1 MTILD
6 HDVIAQDPENQ
17 ALYQHVIAQP
27 SAAPDHAIPVQLAS
41 YPPLAQVTQLSSQ
54 ELFFTV
60 VLQVHHSQL
69 HEPWEVSIWSQ
80 IGKHGTW
87 QETPMR
93 PALSDA
99 SRSAPNFLQDNS
111 ARPVLYLSFFHT
123 LKVDKTFSFTLKH
136 RPGPNRPWSW
146 VQHETGMTDGTV
158 IVADTNAPDP
168 PSNIHEIIRGLNPAL
183 SIKSCTSQSP
193 GANVWRLE
201 LDIDAEKSAES
212 VFVETSIGVPWGS
225 FVRSFGLARAWEP
238 WLYPTRNDGETSQRA
253 TLIVSVCRKTENA
266 IAAAIYEARSL
277 VQGFNNTHIEAK
289 QADISYSPSTDDVN
303 ATWRETW
310 YDGLGYCT
318 WNSLGQQLTAQ
329 KLYNA
334 LDQLAENKIDVSSL
348 IIDDNWQSINSKGDD
363 QSKFSMTRFEALAS
377 AFPGGLKQTIAAIK
391 SKHPNIKHVAVWH
404 TLFGYWGG
412 VSPNSEISE
421 RYQVVEASRRN
432 DMGGPMHVVSANDVA
447 RFYCDFYSFLSSCGI
462 DGVKTDAQYTLDIF
476 NTSQDRR
483 SLGKAYQD
491 AWSLAC
497 LRWFSNK
504 AISCMSQTPQIIFH
518 SQLLRNKP
526 PVVVRNS
533 DDFFP
538 RVPTSHPWHVWTNAY
553 NSLMTHYLNAV
564 PDWDMF
570 QTDHEYAG
578 FHAAARCVSGG
589 PIYITDT
596 PGQHNLNLIKQIT
609 GKTTRGRTVIFRP
622 NTVARA
628 ADPYVGYHDNVLLK
642 VISYHGS
649 VSGYPIM
656 GIFNVSSRPLM
667 ELVHLT
673 AFPGILESSPHKY
686 IVRAHTTGRISDIM
700 KASSSASLFVVSL
713 DVRGYEIFTAYQ
725 ISSLENK
732 EGSRADIA
740 SLGLLGKMTGAAAI
754 LSNMVTKLET
764 GRVHVETF
772 IKALGVLGVYIST
785 LPKMSID
792 KHFLVTIMAQVIPP
806 HTVTVSTVNP
816 QVLEIDI
823 ETAWKEMGL
832 RSGWSNE
839 VQVQIYFDIV

>member
-1 MTILD
+1 MTALD
-6 HDVIAQDPENQ
+6 HDVIAQGPENQ
-17 ALYQHVIAQP
+17 AHYQHVIAQP

-54 ELFFTV
+54 ELVFTA
-60 VLQVHHSQL
+60 VLQVQRSQL

-80 IGKHGTW
+80 TGKHGTW
-87 QETPMR
+87 QEIPMR
-93 PALSDA
+93 PALSNA

-111 ARPVLYLSFFHT
+111 ARPVIHLSFFHT
-123 LKVDKTFSFTLKH
+123 LKVDKTFSFTLKY
-136 RPGPNRPWSW
+136 RPGPNQPWLW
-146 VQHETGMTDGTV
+146 VQQETGMTDGTV

-168 PSNIHEIIRGLNPAL
+168 PSNIHEIITGLNPAL

-212 VFVETSIGVPWGS
+212 VFVETSIGVPWEKY
-225 FVRSFGLARAWEP
+225 VRSFGLARAWEP
-238 WLYPTRNDGETSQRA
+238 WLYPVHGRETLSTDKPIILASFLNTQGISLVLLA
-253 TLIVSVCRKTENA
+253 DHIVLFCRKTENA

-289 QADISYSPSTDDVN
+289 QADISDSPSTDDVD

-329 KLYNA
+329 KLYHA
-334 LDQLAENKIDVSSL
+334 LDQLAENKINVSSL
-348 IIDDNWQSINSKGDD
+348 IIDDNWQSISSKGDD
-363 QSKFSMTRFEALAS
+363 QSKSSMTRFEALAS
-377 AFPGGLKQTIAAIK
+377 AFPDGLKETIAAIK

-412 VSPNSEISE
+412 VSPDSEISE

-432 DMGGPMHVVSANDVA
+432 DMGGPMHVISANDVA

-538 RVPTSHPWHVWTNAY
+538 RVPASHPWHVWTNAY
-553 NSLMTHYLNAV
+553 NSLMTHYLNVV

-609 GKTTRGRTVIFRP
+609 GETIRGRTVVFRP

-642 VISYHGS
+642 VISYH
-649 VSGYPIM
+649 
-656 GIFNVSSRPLM
+656 
-667 ELVHLT
+667 VHLT
-673 AFPGILESSPHKY
+673 AFPGILKSSPHKY

-700 KASSSASLFVVSL
+700 NASSSASLLVVSL
-713 DVRGYEIFTAYQ
+713 DARGYEIFTAYQ
-725 ISSLENK
+725 ISSFENK

-754 LSNMVTKLET
+754 LSTMVTKLET

-772 IKALGVLGVYIST
+772 IKALGVLGVYISN

-792 KHFLVTIMAQVIPP
+792 KHFLVTIMAQVVPP